1 MTLQEMLSKM
11 TPQMLMQGLKQ
22 ISQGLS
28 EEQLKQAENVIKESG
43 LSEKIS
49 ETDKQSIQ
57 SFLSQNPKELKALAG
72 NKELISK
79 LEKIVKNK

>member
-11 TPQMLMQGLKQ
+11 TPQMLAKGLNQ

-43 LSEKIS
+43 LSKQMS
-49 ETDKQSIQ
+49 ENDKQSIQ
-57 SFLSQNPKELKALAG
+57 NFLTQNPNELKALAG

-79 LEKIVKNK
+79 LEQIVKNK

>member
-11 TPQMLMQGLKQ
+11 TPQMLAQGLKQ

-28 EEQLKQAENVIKESG
+28 KEQLEKAEKAIKESG
-43 LSEKIS
+43 LSGQLTASNGNNLQNIL
-49 ETDKQSIQ
+49 QS
-57 SFLSQNPKELKALAG
+57 NPNQLKELVQ

-79 LEKIVKNK
+79 LEQIVKNK